1 MPQKTAMTDG
11 IRNLIF
17 DFGGVLLDIDIRRT
31 VAAFAALGLPGLDPF
46 DTHPRNAVVFLR
58 LELGQITE
66 RQFVEQLQA
75 LVPDGN
81 PVPAPAQLL
90 DAWNAMLLP
99 YDWRRF
105 ELLDRLRAEGRRI
118 FLLSNTNLPHRRC
131 FIDRFDRGNPAG
143 RPFES
148 YFDRCFWS
156 DEMHLRKP
164 APEIYLDVLREEGL
178 RAPETLFIDDNSP
191 NTDAARELG
200 IRTFHLAPP
209 TAVSDLFG

>member
-1 MPQKTAMTDG
+1 MPQNTAMTDG

-46 DTHPRNAVVFLR
+46 DTHPRNAGVFLR

-118 FLLSNTNLPHRRC
+118 FLLSNTNLPHISGGAGWCCRAGICAVLR
-131 FIDRFDRGNPAG
+131 PAG
-143 RPFES
+143 RRAVRTAPT
-148 YFDRCFWS
+148 
-156 DEMHLRKP
+156 RK
-164 APEIYLDVLREEGL
+164 
-178 RAPETLFIDDNSP
+178 
-191 NTDAARELG
+191 AAAWRSRPG
-200 IRTFHLAPP
+200 
-209 TAVSDLFG
+209 